1 MLADRA
7 WKLKYTPDDG
17 DLVELF
23 YVPVLEDAER
33 YDRLTGYFNAGA
45 LALAA
50 RGIEG
55 LVRNAGRMRL
65 VVGCTLE
72 PSEIEAIERGEALR
86 DLVEQRLASLSLA
99 PPDPAS
105 SEALELLAWMIARG
119 HLEVKVA
126 VPCDPDGRPIPS
138 DGIFH
143 EKAGIV
149 ADRTGDRLAW
159 NGSLNETAAG
169 WRRNWESINVYT
181 SWGPEPSRVDDEEAG
196 FARIWANRARR
207 VIVLDVPDAVRRD
220 LMRFMP
226 ESDTPARLKASDAAP
241 VKPVPPAP
249 EDAPGAAPAKPA
261 PDDTPDSAPA
271 KPAPEDAPDPAPAK
285 PASEDIPGPA
295 PAPPVPEDTPLPPKV
310 PEPSPAEPPEQLP
323 TSPPTGDLRSRVWA
337 FIARAPSLPGG
348 GIRVGEATA
357 AVTPWPHQIKAFE
370 RLYGHWPPR
379 LLIADEVGLGKTIQ
393 AGLLLR
399 QAWLSGRAKR
409 ILILAPK
416 AVLGQ
421 WQIEL
426 REKFNLNWPIYD
438 GRNLVRYPSP
448 ALRGRH
454 RVEAG
459 PHRWHEEPAVIASSH
474 LMRRRERAAVLLE
487 EAEPWDLVVLDE
499 AHHARRRAAGAPQEG
514 GPNALLRLMRG
525 LEGRTQGLV
534 LLTATPMQVHPVE
547 VWDLLHLL
555 GLPPEWT
562 AEAFLRFFEDLEQP
576 SPSAQALDR
585 MAGLFRA
592 VERAYGEVATADAQ
606 RLTALSRFKANKV
619 LRALRDPASIPRR
632 QLETGERR
640 AALRIVQ
647 AHTPLRRLVS
657 RHTRALLRRYF
668 QAGML
673 TTPIAERSVKDRFV
687 DMTPEERALYGAVE
701 EYIASTYNQAGAAER
716 TAVGFVMTIY
726 RRRLASSFH
735 ALRATLRKHLD
746 AIAVDERG
754 RLVDSGLQSGSH
766 HAEIGGIA
774 TGDRGRLTGLDEDDR
789 SRLTGSDRASWE
801 RGRLARNGP
810 EDDRGRLTGSD
821 EDGRSR
827 LASSDEDAPDDE
839 TTDEMPDTDEIAE
852 LERRALAVE
861 EAHDIERLLDGI
873 ARLPPDSKLE
883 SLKGALRELKEVGF
897 AQTMVFS
904 QFTDTMDFLREALR
918 GGVGS
923 QTLRGEPGSQAL
935 RSEVGPQTLRGEAGP
950 RELRG
955 EAGPRELRGGTGL
968 QALSGEPGPQALR
981 DEPGSQA
988 LSGEAWPR
996 LMCFSGR
1003 GGEIPTA
1010 DGGWRTISRDEAK
1023 RRFRD
1028 GEADVLLCT
1037 DAAAEGLNFQFC
1049 GALVNYDMPW
1059 NPMRVE
1065 QRIGRIDRLGQAH
1078 PVIRIVNLHY
1088 EGTIETD
1095 VYRALRS
1102 RIGLFETVVGRLQ
1115 PILAQLP
1122 RTIADAVVSG
1132 AAGREGPERASVTD
1146 AIERQARQA
1155 EAGGF
1160 DLDAALD
1167 ADVTLPD
1174 RPPSPVT
1181 MEDLDR
1187 VIGSPGLMPPGTDV
1201 QPLAPREYG
1210 LLAPGMRERLRVTTD
1225 PMYYEE
1231 HAESVE
1237 LWSPGNPLFSA
1248 PEFVAAT
1255 DEPTEKETLQEI
1267 LGG

>member
-17 DLVELF
+17 DLVALF

-86 DLVEQRLASLSLA
+86 DLVEQRLAGLPLA

-181 SWGPEPSRVDDEEAG
+181 SWGPEPGRVDDEEAG

-207 VIVLDVPDAVRRD
+207 VIVLDVPDAARRD

-226 ESDTPARLKASDAAP
+226 ESDTPARLKASDPAP
-241 VKPVPPAP
+241 VKPAPPVP
-249 EDAPGAAPAKPA
+249 EDTPGAAPAKSVPE
-261 PDDTPDSAPA
+261 DTPDSAPA
-271 KPAPEDAPDPAPAK
+271 KPAPEDTPGSAPAK

-295 PAPPVPEDTPLPPKV
+295 PAPPAPEDTPLPPKE
-310 PEPSPAEPPEQLP
+310 PEPSPVETPEPSP
-323 TSPPTGDLRSRVWA
+323 TSPPAGDLRSRVWA
-337 FIARAPSLPGG
+337 FIARAPSLPNG

-619 LRALRDPASIPRR
+619 LRALRDAASIPRR

-673 TTPIAERSVKDRFV
+673 TTPIAERSVNDRFV

-746 AIAVDERG
+746 AIAVDDRD

-766 HAEIGGIA
+766 HAEIVGIA
-774 TGDRGRLTGLDEDDR
+774 TG
-789 SRLTGSDRASWE
+789 
-801 RGRLARNGP
+801 
-810 EDDRGRLTGSD
+810 DRGRLTGSD

-827 LASSDEDAPDDE
+827 LAGSDRASWERGRLARTALRRTFGLRAGRTRVLIFRSYNQRHAACTHTRTLHGKCRRSGAGWYRMARPRAVADD
-839 TTDEMPDTDEIAE
+839 
-852 LERRALAVE
+852 RAMDMRHGGCAGQLS
-861 EAHDIERLLDGI
+861 
-873 ARLPPDSKLE
+873 RLP
-883 SLKGALRELKEVGF
+883 
-897 AQTMVFS
+897 AQTFRFPVKTS
-904 QFTDTMDFLREALR
+904 PPHVKAA
-918 GGVGS
+918 GS
-923 QTLRGEPGSQAL
+923 
-935 RSEVGPQTLRGEAGP
+935 RSEL
-950 RELRG
+950 
-955 EAGPRELRGGTGL
+955 
-968 QALSGEPGPQALR
+968 
-981 DEPGSQA
+981 
-988 LSGEAWPR
+988 
-996 LMCFSGR
+996 
-1003 GGEIPTA
+1003 
-1010 DGGWRTISRDEAK
+1010 
-1023 RRFRD
+1023 
-1028 GEADVLLCT
+1028 
-1037 DAAAEGLNFQFC
+1037 
-1049 GALVNYDMPW
+1049 
-1059 NPMRVE
+1059 
-1065 QRIGRIDRLGQAH
+1065 
-1078 PVIRIVNLHY
+1078 
-1088 EGTIETD
+1088 
-1095 VYRALRS
+1095 
-1102 RIGLFETVVGRLQ
+1102 
-1115 PILAQLP
+1115 
-1122 RTIADAVVSG
+1122 
-1132 AAGREGPERASVTD
+1132 
-1146 AIERQARQA
+1146 
-1155 EAGGF
+1155 
-1160 DLDAALD
+1160 
-1167 ADVTLPD
+1167 
-1174 RPPSPVT
+1174 
-1181 MEDLDR
+1181 
-1187 VIGSPGLMPPGTDV
+1187 
-1201 QPLAPREYG
+1201 
-1210 LLAPGMRERLRVTTD
+1210 
-1225 PMYYEE
+1225 
-1231 HAESVE
+1231 
-1237 LWSPGNPLFSA
+1237 
-1248 PEFVAAT
+1248 
-1255 DEPTEKETLQEI
+1255 
-1267 LGG
+1267 

>member
-17 DLVELF
+17 DLVALF

-86 DLVEQRLASLSLA
+86 DLVEQRLASLPLA

-159 NGSLNETAAG
+159 NGSLNETVAG

-181 SWGPEPSRVDDEEAG
+181 SWGPEPGRVDDEEAG

-207 VIVLDVPDAVRRD
+207 VIVLDVPDAARRD

-226 ESDTPARLKASDAAP
+226 ESDTPARLKASDPVP
-241 VKPVPPAP
+241 VKPVPPVP
-249 EDAPGAAPAKPA
+249 EDTPGAAPAKSVPE
-261 PDDTPDSAPA
+261 DTPDS
-271 KPAPEDAPDPAPAK
+271 APAK

-310 PEPSPAEPPEQLP
+310 PEPSPAETPEPSP
-323 TSPPTGDLRSRVWA
+323 TSPPAGDLRSRVWA
-337 FIARAPSLPGG
+337 FIARAPSLPNG

-438 GRNLVRYPSP
+438 GRQLVRYPSP

-576 SPSAQALDR
+576 SPSAPALDR

-592 VERAYGEVATADAQ
+592 VERAYGEVAAADAQ

-619 LRALRDPASIPRR
+619 LRALRDAASIPRR

-668 QAGML
+668 KAGML
-673 TTPIAERSVKDRFV
+673 TTPIAERSVNDRFV

-735 ALRATLRKHLD
+735 ALRTTLRKHLD
-746 AIAVDERG
+746 AIAVDDRG
-754 RLVDSGLQSGSH
+754 RLAGSDLQSGSH
-766 HAEIGGIA
+766 HAETVGIT
-774 TGDRGRLTGLDEDDR
+774 TGDQGRLTGSDEDGR
-789 SRLTGSDRASWE
+789 SRLTGLDRASWE

-810 EDDRGRLTGSD
+810 EDDRGRLAG
-821 EDGRSR
+821 
-827 LASSDEDAPDDE
+827 SDEDAPDDE
-839 TTDEMPDTDEIAE
+839 TTDEMPDADEIAE
-852 LERRALAVE
+852 LERRALAAE

-873 ARLPPDSKLE
+873 TRLPPDSKLE
-883 SLKGALRELKEVGF
+883 SLKGVLRELKEAGF
-897 AQTMVFS
+897 AQTMVFT

-918 GGVGS
+918 DEAAR
-923 QTLRGEPGSQAL
+923 TLRDEAEPRELRGEA
-935 RSEVGPQTLRGEAGP
+935 GPQTLRGEAGP

-955 EAGPRELRGGTGL
+955 GA
-968 QALSGEPGPQALR
+968 GPQALR

-988 LSGEAWPR
+988 PSGEAGPR

-1010 DGGWRTISRDEAK
+1010 DGGWRAISRDEAK
-1023 RRFRD
+1023 HRFRD
-1028 GEADVLLCT
+1028 GEADILLCT

-1078 PVIRIVNLHY
+1078 RVIRIVNLHY
-1088 EGTIETD
+1088 EGTVETG

-1102 RIGLFETVVGRLQ
+1102 RIGLFESVVGRLQ

-1132 AAGREGPERASVTD
+1132 AAGREGPERMSVTD

-1155 EAGGF
+1155 ETGGF

-1174 RPPSPVT
+1174 RPSSPVT

-1187 VIGSPGLMPPGTDV
+1187 VIGSPGLMPPGADV

-1210 LLAPGMRERLRVTTD
+1210 LLTPGMGERLRVTTD

-1237 LWSPGNPLFSA
+1237 LWSPGNPLFNA
-1248 PEFVAAT
+1248 PEFVAAS
-1255 DEPTEKETLQEI
+1255 EALPEKKTLADF
-1267 LGG
+1267 LGR

>member
-1 MLADRA
+1 MLAARA

-86 DLVEQRLASLSLA
+86 DLVEQRLASLPLA

-126 VPCDPDGRPIPS
+126 VPCDLDGRPIPS

-181 SWGPEPSRVDDEEAG
+181 SWGPEPGRVDDEEAN
-196 FARIWANRARR
+196 FARIWANRSKR
-207 VIVLDVPDAVRRD
+207 VIVLDVPDAARRD

-226 ESDTPARLKASDAAP
+226 DSDTPARLKVPDPAP
-241 VKPVPPAP
+241 VRPAP
-249 EDAPGAAPAKPA
+249 EDAAF
-261 PDDTPDSAPA
+261 
-271 KPAPEDAPDPAPAK
+271 
-285 PASEDIPGPA
+285 
-295 PAPPVPEDTPLPPKV
+295 PPKD
-310 PEPSPAEPPEQLP
+310 PEPSPAETPEPLP
-323 TSPPTGDLRSRVWA
+323 AQTPAGDLRSRVWA
-337 FIARAPSLPGG
+337 FIARAPSLTNG

-370 RLYGHWPPR
+370 RLYDHWPPR

-409 ILILAPK
+409 ILVLAPK

-438 GRNLVRYPSP
+438 GRQLVRYPSP

-454 RVEAG
+454 RAEAG

-487 EAEPWDLVVLDE
+487 DAAPWDLVVLDE

-525 LEGRTQGLV
+525 LEVRTQGLV

-547 VWDLLHLL
+547 VWDLLDLL
-555 GLPPEWT
+555 GLPPEWS

-576 SPSAQALDR
+576 SPSSQALDR
-585 MAGLFRA
+585 MSGLFQA
-592 VERAYGEVATADAQ
+592 VERSYGEVATEDAR

-632 QLETGERR
+632 QLETEERR

-647 AHTPLRRLVS
+647 AHTPIRRLVS
-657 RHTRALLRRYF
+657 RHTRELLRRYF
-668 QAGML
+668 KAGTL
-673 TTPIAERSVKDRFV
+673 TTPIADRSVDDRFI

-701 EYIASTYNQAGAAER
+701 EYIASTWNQAGAAER

-746 AIAVDERG
+746 AIAVDDRG
-754 RLVDSGLQSGSH
+754 GLASSD
-766 HAEIGGIA
+766 ED
-774 TGDRGRLTGLDEDDR
+774 DRGRLAGLGEDDRSRLVGSNEDDRGRLAGSGEDDRSRLAGLDEDDR
-789 SRLTGSDRASWE
+789 SRLAGLD
-801 RGRLARNGP
+801 
-810 EDDRGRLTGSD
+810 EDDRGRLASLD
-821 EDGRSR
+821 EDDRGQ
-827 LASSDEDAPDDE
+827 LAGSDEDAPDDE
-839 TTDEMPDTDEIAE
+839 AMDEMPDTDEIAE
-852 LERRALAVE
+852 LEQRALAAE

-873 ARLPPDSKLE
+873 GRLPPDSKLD
-883 SLKGALRELKEVGF
+883 SLKDVLVELREAGF
-897 AQTMVFS
+897 AQTMVFT
-904 QFTDTMDFLREALR
+904 QFTDTMEFLREALR
-918 GGVGS
+918 GE
-923 QTLRGEPGSQAL
+923 T
-935 RSEVGPQTLRGEAGP
+935 GP
-950 RELRG
+950 
-955 EAGPRELRGGTGL
+955 
-968 QALSGEPGPQALR
+968 QALSSEAGPQALR
-981 DEPGSQA
+981 DEAGPQVLRSEAGPRALRDEAGPQA
-988 LSGEAWPR
+988 LRGEAGPQAPRGEAGPQALRDEAGPR

-1010 DGGWRTISRDEAK
+1010 DGGWRRIGRDEAK

-1122 RTIADAVVSG
+1122 RAIADAVVSG
-1132 AAGREGPERASVTD
+1132 AGREGPERARVTD

-1160 DLDAALD
+1160 DLDAVLD
-1167 ADVTLPD
+1167 DDVTLPD

-1210 LLAPGMRERLRVTTD
+1210 LLAPGMAERLRVTTD
-1225 PMYYEE
+1225 PVWYEE

-1237 LWSPGNPLFSA
+1237 LWSPGNPLFKA
-1248 PEFVAAT
+1248 PEFVVT
-1255 DEPTEKETLQEI
+1255 PEEPMEDETLRDV
-1267 LGG
+1267 LGR

>member
-1 MLADRA
+1 MLTGRA

-86 DLVEQRLASLSLA
+86 DLVEQRLASLPLA

-126 VPCDPDGRPIPS
+126 VPCDLDGRPIPS

-181 SWGPEPSRVDDEEAG
+181 SWGPEPGRVTDEEAN
-196 FARIWANRARR
+196 FARIWANRSKR
-207 VIVLDVPDAVRRD
+207 VIVLDVPDAARRD

-226 ESDTPARLKASDAAP
+226 DSDTPARLKESGPAP
-241 VKPVPPAP
+241 VKPAP
-249 EDAPGAAPAKPA
+249 KDAAPPPKQ
-261 PDDTPDSAPA
+261 
-271 KPAPEDAPDPAPAK
+271 PE
-285 PASEDIPGPA
+285 
-295 PAPPVPEDTPLPPKV
+295 PLP
-310 PEPSPAEPPEQLP
+310 AETPVD
-323 TSPPTGDLRSRVWA
+323 DLRSRVWA
-337 FIARAPSLPGG
+337 FIARAPSLPNG

-409 ILILAPK
+409 ILVLAPK

-438 GRNLVRYPSP
+438 GRQLVRYPSP

-459 PHRWHEEPAVIASSH
+459 RHRWHEEPAVIASSH

-487 EAEPWDLVVLDE
+487 DAAPWDLVVLDE

-514 GPNALLRLMRG
+514 GPNALLRLMLG
-525 LEGRTQGLV
+525 LEVRTQGLV

-547 VWDLLHLL
+547 VWDLLDLL
-555 GLPPEWT
+555 GLPPEWS

-576 SPSAQALDR
+576 SPSSQALDR
-585 MAGLFRA
+585 MSGLFRA
-592 VERAYGEVATADAQ
+592 VERSYGEVATEDAQ

-632 QLETGERR
+632 QLETEERR

-647 AHTPLRRLVS
+647 AHTPIRRLVS
-657 RHTRALLRRYF
+657 RHTRELLRRYF
-668 QAGML
+668 KAGTL
-673 TTPIAERSVKDRFV
+673 TTPIADRSVDDRFI

-701 EYIASTYNQAGAAER
+701 EYIASTWNQAGAAER

-735 ALRATLRKHLD
+735 ALRTTLRKHLD
-746 AIAVDERG
+746 AIAVDDQG
-754 RLVDSGLQSGSH
+754 QMAG
-766 HAEIGGIA
+766 
-774 TGDRGRLTGLDEDDR
+774 
-789 SRLTGSDRASWE
+789 
-801 RGRLARNGP
+801 
-810 EDDRGRLTGSD
+810 
-821 EDGRSR
+821 
-827 LASSDEDAPDDE
+827 SDEDAPDDE
-839 TTDEMPDTDEIAE
+839 TEDEMPDADEIAE
-852 LERRALAVE
+852 LEQRALAAE
-861 EAHDIERLLDGI
+861 EAHDIDHLLAGI
-873 ARLPPDSKLE
+873 DRLPPDSKLKI
-883 SLKGALRELKEVGF
+883 LKDVLGELNEAGF

-918 GGVGS
+918 G
-923 QTLRGEPGSQAL
+923 
-935 RSEVGPQTLRGEAGP
+935 EA
-950 RELRG
+950 
-955 EAGPRELRGGTGL
+955 A
-968 QALSGEPGPQALR
+968 
-981 DEPGSQA
+981 
-988 LSGEAWPR
+988 PR

-1010 DGGWRTISRDEAK
+1010 DGGWRRIGRDEAK

-1028 GEADVLLCT
+1028 READILLCT

-1102 RIGLFETVVGRLQ
+1102 RIGLFEAVVGRLQ

-1122 RTIADAVVSG
+1122 RTIAGAVVSG
-1132 AAGREGPERASVTD
+1132 AGREGAERTRVTD

-1160 DLDAALD
+1160 DLDAVLD

-1174 RPPSPVT
+1174 RPPSPMT

-1201 QPLAPREYG
+1201 QPLASREYG

-1225 PMYYEE
+1225 PAYYEE

-1237 LWSPGNPLFSA
+1237 LWSPGNPLFNA
-1248 PEFVAAT
+1248 PELLAAS
-1255 DEPTEKETLQEI
+1255 EALPEKKTLADF
-1267 LGG
+1267 LGR

>member
-86 DLVEQRLASLSLA
+86 DLVEQRLASLPLA

-126 VPCDPDGRPIPS
+126 VPCGPDGRPIPS

-181 SWGPEPSRVDDEEAG
+181 SWGPEPGRVDDEEAG
-196 FARIWANRARR
+196 FARIWANRAKR
-207 VIVLDVPDAVRRD
+207 VIVLDVPDAARRD

-226 ESDTPARLKASDAAP
+226 ESDTPARLKASDPAP

-249 EDAPGAAPAKPA
+249 KDAPGAAPAKPA

-295 PAPPVPEDTPLPPKV
+295 PAPPAPKDTPLPPKE
-310 PEPSPAEPPEQLP
+310 PEPSPVETPEPSP
-323 TSPPTGDLRSRVWA
+323 TSPPAGDLRSRVWA
-337 FIARAPSLPGG
+337 FIARAPSLPNG

-357 AVTPWPHQIKAFE
+357 AITPWPHQIKAFE

-421 WQIEL
+421 WQIEF

-438 GRNLVRYPSP
+438 GRHLVRYPSP

-487 EAEPWDLVVLDE
+487 DAEPWDLVVLDE

-562 AEAFLRFFEDLEQP
+562 AEAFLRFFDDLEQP

-619 LRALRDPASIPRR
+619 LRALRDAASIPRR
-632 QLETGERR
+632 QLETEERR

-647 AHTPLRRLVS
+647 AHTPIRRLVS

-673 TTPIAERSVKDRFV
+673 TTPIAERSVDDRFV

-746 AIAVDERG
+746 AIA
-754 RLVDSGLQSGSH
+754 
-766 HAEIGGIA
+766 
-774 TGDRGRLTGLDEDDR
+774 GDG
-789 SRLTGSDRASWE
+789 
-801 RGRLARNGP
+801 RGRLAG
-810 EDDRGRLTGSD
+810 
-821 EDGRSR
+821 
-827 LASSDEDAPDDE
+827 SDEDAPDDE
-839 TTDEMPDTDEIAE
+839 TTDEMPDADEIAE
-852 LERRALAVE
+852 LEQRALAAE
-861 EAHDIERLLDGI
+861 EAHDIGHLLAGI
-873 ARLPPDSKLE
+873 DRLPPDSKLE
-883 SLKGALRELKEVGF
+883 VLKDVLAELSEAGF

-918 GGVGS
+918 GGAGS
-923 QTLRGEPGSQAL
+923 
-935 RSEVGPQTLRGEAGP
+935 
-950 RELRG
+950 
-955 EAGPRELRGGTGL
+955 
-968 QALSGEPGPQALR
+968 QALR
-981 DEPGSQA
+981 DEPGSKA
-988 LSGEAWPR
+988 PSGEAGPR

-1028 GEADVLLCT
+1028 GEADILLCT

-1088 EGTIETD
+1088 EGTVETD

-1132 AAGREGPERASVTD
+1132 AGREGPERASVTD

-1167 ADVTLPD
+1167 DDVTLPD

-1187 VIGSPGLMPPGTDV
+1187 VIGSPGLMPPGADV

-1210 LLAPGMRERLRVTTD
+1210 LLAPGMGERLRVTTD
-1225 PMYYEE
+1225 PAYYEE

-1237 LWSPGNPLFSA
+1237 LWSPGNPLFNA
-1248 PEFVAAT
+1248 PEFVAAR
-1255 DEPTEKETLQEI
+1255 EALPEKETLADL
-1267 LGG
+1267 LGR

>member
-86 DLVEQRLASLSLA
+86 DLVEQRLASLPLA

-105 SEALELLAWMIARG
+105 FEALELLAWMIARG

-181 SWGPEPSRVDDEEAG
+181 SWGPEPGRVDDEEAG

-207 VIVLDVPDAVRRD
+207 VIVLDVPDAARRD

-226 ESDTPARLKASDAAP
+226 ESDTPARLKASDPAP
-241 VKPVPPAP
+241 VKPVPPVP
-249 EDAPGAAPAKPA
+249 EDAA
-261 PDDTPDSAPA
+261 
-271 KPAPEDAPDPAPAK
+271 
-285 PASEDIPGPA
+285 
-295 PAPPVPEDTPLPPKV
+295 LPPKE
-310 PEPSPAEPPEQLP
+310 PEPSPAETPEQSP
-323 TSPPTGDLRSRVWA
+323 VSPPAGDLRSRVWA

-438 GRNLVRYPSP
+438 GHNLVRYPSP

-459 PHRWHEEPAVIASSH
+459 RHRWHEEPAVIASSH

-619 LRALRDPASIPRR
+619 LRALRDAASIPRR
-632 QLETGERR
+632 QLETEERR

-746 AIAVDERG
+746 AIAVDDRG
-754 RLVDSGLQSGSH
+754 RLAGSDLQSGSH
-766 HAEIGGIA
+766 HAETVGIT
-774 TGDRGRLTGLDEDDR
+774 TGDQGRLTGSDEDGR
-789 SRLTGSDRASWE
+789 SRLAGSDRASWE

-810 EDDRGRLTGSD
+810 EDDRSPLTG
-821 EDGRSR
+821 
-827 LASSDEDAPDDE
+827 SDEDAPDDE
-839 TTDEMPDTDEIAE
+839 TTDEMPDTDEIAD
-852 LERRALAVE
+852 LERRALAAE

-873 ARLPPDSKLE
+873 SHLPPDSKLE
-883 SLKGALRELKEVGF
+883 SLKGVLRELKEAGF
-897 AQTMVFS
+897 AQTMVFT

-918 GGVGS
+918 GGVG
-923 QTLRGEPGSQAL
+923 PQA
-935 RSEVGPQTLRGEAGP
+935 LRGEA
-950 RELRG
+950 
-955 EAGPRELRGGTGL
+955 
-968 QALSGEPGPQALR
+968 GPQALR
-981 DEPGSQA
+981 DEAGPQTLRDEAGPQA
-988 LSGEAWPR
+988 LSGETGPR

-1037 DAAAEGLNFQFC
+1037 DAVAEGLNFQFC

-1065 QRIGRIDRLGQAH
+1065 HRIGRIDRLGQMH

-1102 RIGLFETVVGRLQ
+1102 RIGLFESVVGRLQ

-1187 VIGSPGLMPPGTDV
+1187 VLGSPGLMPPGTDV

-1210 LLAPGMRERLRVTTD
+1210 LLAPGMGERLRVTTD

-1237 LWSPGNPLFSA
+1237 LWSPGNPLFNA
-1248 PEFVAAT
+1248 PELLAASEALPEKKTLT
-1255 DEPTEKETLQEI
+1255 DF
-1267 LGG
+1267 LG

>member
-7 WKLKYTPDDG
+7 WKRKYTPDDG
-17 DLVELF
+17 DLVALF

-86 DLVEQRLASLSLA
+86 DRVERRLASLPLA

-119 HLEVKVA
+119 HLDVKVA

-181 SWGPEPSRVDDEEAG
+181 SWGPEPGRVDDEEAG
-196 FARIWANRARR
+196 FARIWANRSKR
-207 VIVLDVPDAVRRD
+207 VIVLDVPDAARRD

-226 ESDTPARLKASDAAP
+226 ESDTPARLKASGLSPALADPEHAALP
-241 VKPVPPAP
+241 
-249 EDAPGAAPAKPA
+249 PGAL
-261 PDDTPDSAPA
+261 
-271 KPAPEDAPDPAPAK
+271 
-285 PASEDIPGPA
+285 
-295 PAPPVPEDTPLPPKV
+295 PPTGLPPKG
-310 PEPSPAEPPEQLP
+310 PDPSPAKTPAAETPAAETPADDP
-323 TSPPTGDLRSRVWA
+323 RSRVWA
-337 FIARAPSLPGG
+337 FITRAPSLPGG

-370 RLYGHWPPR
+370 RLYHHWPPR

-399 QAWLSGRAKR
+399 QAWLSGRAQR
-409 ILILAPK
+409 ILVLAPK

-426 REKFNLNWPIYD
+426 REKFNLHWPIYD
-438 GRNLVRYPSP
+438 GRHLVRYPSP
-448 ALRGRH
+448 AWRGRH
-454 RVEAG
+454 RTEADR
-459 PHRWHEEPAVIASSH
+459 HRWHEEPAVIASSH
-474 LMRRRERAAVLLE
+474 LMRRRDRAKGLLE
-487 EAEPWDLVVLDE
+487 DAAPWDLVVLDE
-499 AHHARRRAAGAPQEG
+499 AHHARRRAAGAVQEG

-525 LEGRTQGLV
+525 LAGRARGLV

-555 GLPPEWT
+555 GLPPEWS
-562 AEAFLRFFEDLEQP
+562 ADAFLRFFEDLEQP
-576 SPSAQALDR
+576 SPSSQALDR

-592 VERAYGEVATADAQ
+592 VERSWGEVATEDAQ

-632 QLETGERR
+632 QLETEERR

-647 AHTPLRRLVS
+647 AHTPIRRLVS

-668 QAGML
+668 KAGTL
-673 TTPIAERSVKDRFV
+673 TTPIAERSVDDRFI
-687 DMTPEERALYGAVE
+687 DMSGEERALYDAVE
-701 EYIASTYNQAGAAER
+701 EYIASTWNQAGAAER

-746 AIAVDERG
+746 AIA
-754 RLVDSGLQSGSH
+754 
-766 HAEIGGIA
+766 
-774 TGDRGRLTGLDEDDR
+774 
-789 SRLTGSDRASWE
+789 
-801 RGRLARNGP
+801 
-810 EDDRGRLTGSD
+810 EDDRGRLAG
-821 EDGRSR
+821 
-827 LASSDEDAPDDE
+827 SDEDAPDDE
-839 TTDEMPDTDEIAE
+839 TMDEMPDADEIAA
-852 LERRALAVE
+852 LERRALAAE
-861 EAHDIERLLDGI
+861 EAQDVERLLDDIG
-873 ARLPPDSKLE
+873 RLPPDSKLDC
-883 SLKGALRELKEVGF
+883 LKQVLGELNEAGF
-897 AQTMVFS
+897 AQTMVFT

-918 GGVGS
+918 GEAA
-923 QTLRGEPGSQAL
+923 QTPCGETGPQTPCGETGPQAPLGGTGSQAL
-935 RSEVGPQTLRGEAGP
+935 RGETKPQTLRGEAG
-950 RELRG
+950 
-955 EAGPRELRGGTGL
+955 
-968 QALSGEPGPQALR
+968 
-981 DEPGSQA
+981 
-988 LSGEAWPR
+988 PR

-1003 GGEIPTA
+1003 GGEIPA
-1010 DGGWRTISRDEAK
+1010 PGGGWRRIGRDEAK
-1023 RRFRD
+1023 RRFRE

-1088 EGTIETD
+1088 EGTVETD

-1102 RIGLFETVVGRLQ
+1102 RIGLFESVVGRLQ

-1122 RTIADAVVSG
+1122 RTIAGAVVSG
-1132 AAGREGPERASVTD
+1132 AGRERLERAGVTD
-1146 AIERQARQA
+1146 AIERQAREA

-1181 MEDLDR
+1181 LDDPDR
-1187 VIGSPGLMPPGTDV
+1187 VIRSPDLMPPGTEV
-1201 QPLAPREYG
+1201 RSLAPREYG

-1225 PMYYEE
+1225 PAWYEE

-1237 LWSPGNPLFSA
+1237 LWSPGNPLFQA
-1248 PEFVAAT
+1248 PELLTAT
-1255 DEPTEKETLQEI
+1255 EERPEKKVLADFLER
-1267 LGG
+1267 

>member
-55 LVRNAGRMRL
+55 LVRNGGRMRL

-72 PSEIEAIERGEALR
+72 PPEIEAIERGETLR
-86 DLVEQRLASLSLA
+86 GQVESHLAGLPLA
-99 PPDPAS
+99 PPDRESAD
-105 SEALELLAWMIARG
+105 ALQLLAWMVARG
-119 HLEVKVA
+119 HLDVKVA
-126 VPCDPDGRPIPS
+126 VPCDPGGRPVHDS
-138 DGIFH
+138 ALFH
-143 EKAGIV
+143 EKTGIIE
-149 ADRTGDRLAW
+149 DRGGDRIAW
-159 NGSLNETAAG
+159 TGSLNETAAG
-169 WRRNWESINVYT
+169 WRRNWESISVYT
-181 SWGPEPSRVDDEEAG
+181 SWGPEPERVDHEERS
-196 FARIWANRARR
+196 FARLWAGRSAR
-207 VIVLDVPDAVRRD
+207 VLVLDVPEAVRRD

-226 ESDTPARLKASDAAP
+226 EDLPDRLRGPGGGPPERTADGASTPTGP
-241 VKPVPPAP
+241 IVPAP
-249 EDAPGAAPAKPA
+249 E
-261 PDDTPDSAPA
+261 TL
-271 KPAPEDAPDPAPAK
+271 EN
-285 PASEDIPGPA
+285 
-295 PAPPVPEDTPLPPKV
+295 
-310 PEPSPAEPPEQLP
+310 PEPSAPP
-323 TSPPTGDLRSRVWA
+323 PPPPPPPIDRRSLVWA
-337 FIARAPSLPGG
+337 FIARAPSLPEGG
-348 GIRVGEATA
+348 ARVGEATA

-421 WQIEL
+421 WQTEL

-438 GRNLVRYPSP
+438 GRQLVRYPSP

-454 RVEAG
+454 RIEAG
-459 PHRWHEEPAVIASSH
+459 PHRWHEEAAVIASSH
-474 LMRRRERAAVLLE
+474 LMRRRERAAVLLGD
-487 EAEPWDLVVLDE
+487 AEPWDLVVLDE

-525 LEGRTQGLV
+525 LAGRTRGLV

-592 VERAYGEVATADAQ
+592 VERAYGEVAAADAQ
-606 RLTALSRFKANKV
+606 RLTALSRLKANKV

-640 AALRIVQ
+640 AALRIVR
-647 AHTPLRRLVS
+647 AHTPIRRLVS

-668 QAGML
+668 KAGTL
-673 TTPIAERSVKDRFV
+673 TTPIADRSVDDRFI
-687 DMTPEERALYGAVE
+687 DLTPEERALYDAVE
-701 EYIASTYNQAGAAER
+701 EYVASTYHQAGAAER

-726 RRRLASSFH
+726 RRRLASSFQ
-735 ALRATLRKHLD
+735 ALRATLRRHLD
-746 AIAVDERG
+746 AVAVGGRG
-754 RLVDSGLQSGSH
+754 RWAAG
-766 HAEIGGIA
+766 
-774 TGDRGRLTGLDEDDR
+774 
-789 SRLTGSDRASWE
+789 
-801 RGRLARNGP
+801 
-810 EDDRGRLTGSD
+810 
-821 EDGRSR
+821 
-827 LASSDEDAPDDE
+827 SDEDAPDDE
-839 TTDEMPDTDEIAE
+839 AMDETPDADEIAE
-852 LERRALAVE
+852 LERRALAAE
-861 EAHDIERLLDGI
+861 EADEIERLLGGI
-873 ARLPPDSKLE
+873 GRLPPDSKLE
-883 SLKGALRELKEVGF
+883 SLKDVLRELEEAGY
-897 AQTMVFS
+897 ARTMVFT

-918 GGVGS
+918 DS
-923 QTLRGEPGSQAL
+923 A
-935 RSEVGPQTLRGEAGP
+935 AGP
-950 RELRG
+950 
-955 EAGPRELRGGTGL
+955 GGG
-968 QALSGEPGPQALR
+968 
-981 DEPGSQA
+981 
-988 LSGEAWPR
+988 PR

-1003 GGEIPTA
+1003 GGEVPA
-1010 DGGWRTISRDEAK
+1010 AEDGGWRRIGRDEAR
-1023 RRFRD
+1023 RRFRG

-1065 QRIGRIDRLGQAH
+1065 QRIGRIDRLGQVH
-1078 PVIRIVNLHY
+1078 PIIRIVNLHY

-1102 RIGLFETVVGRLQ
+1102 RIGLFEAVVGRLQ
-1115 PILAQLP
+1115 PILARLP
-1122 RTIADAVVSG
+1122 RAIADAVVSG
-1132 AAGREGPERASVTD
+1132 AGREGPERAGAAE

-1167 ADVTLPD
+1167 ADVTLPE
-1174 RPPSPVT
+1174 RPASPVT
-1181 MEDLDR
+1181 MQDLDR

-1225 PMYYEE
+1225 PAWYEE

-1237 LWSPGNPLFSA
+1237 LWSPGNPLFRAPDLAAA
-1248 PEFVAAT
+1248 PESL
-1255 DEPTEKETLQEI
+1255 PRYETLKDLLER
-1267 LGG
+1267 